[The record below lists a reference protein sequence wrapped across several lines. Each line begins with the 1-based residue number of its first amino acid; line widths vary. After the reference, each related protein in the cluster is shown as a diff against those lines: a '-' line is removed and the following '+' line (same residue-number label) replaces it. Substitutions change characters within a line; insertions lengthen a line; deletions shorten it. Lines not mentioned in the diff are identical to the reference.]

1 MRAEPLLRVR
11 AHAKINLSLRIV
23 GSAPDGYHALRTVFQ
38 SVALHDTLTF
48 RERSG
53 PFRLECDDPACP
65 ADETNLVWRAAEM
78 IARAA
83 GAAGAPR
90 DIAIRL
96 AKRIPMQAGLG
107 GGSSDAAAA
116 LRGFAALWGVRI
128 PHARMHAMAAALGA
142 DVPFFLDGGT
152 ALGLDR
158 GDEVYPLV
166 DAPAAWVTLVLPGFG
181 VSTRDAFGWWDH
193 HAGSRDSAGSRGSAR
208 SRGAHGAGADVLN
221 DLEAVVVRHHP
232 EIGRIVAALRR
243 QGAGRA
249 AMSGSGSAVFGLF
262 PTRIAADRAA
272 RALATRSRRTV
283 VTRTVNRV
291 KYQTLAAS

>member
-1 MRAEPLLRVR
+1 MSAEPLLRVR
-11 AHAKINLSLRIV
+11 APAKINLSLRIV
-23 GSAPDGYHALRTVFQ
+23 GSAPDGYHALRTIFQ

-53 PFRLECDDPACP
+53 PFQLACDDPACP

-90 DIAIRL
+90 DIAIRI

-107 GGSSDAAAA
+107 GGSSNAAAA
-116 LRGFAALWGVRI
+116 LRGFEALWGVRI
-128 PHARMHAMAAALGA
+128 PPARMHAMAAALGA

-152 ALGLDR
+152 VLGLDR

-166 DAPAAWVTLVLPGFG
+166 DAPAAWVTLVLPAFG
-181 VSTRDAFGWWDH
+181 VSTRDAFGWWH
-193 HAGSRDSAGSRGSAR
+193 RSHGSQRSPGSRGSQGSA
-208 SRGAHGAGADVLN
+208 ADVLN

-243 QGAGRA
+243 QGASRA

-262 PTRIAADRAA
+262 PTRIAADAAA